1 MRYDR
6 GQRGW
11 EPVPVGCQRDRPE
24 RMCKRQA
31 HLRRMGDA
39 DWRHRIL
46 GKSDC
51 FLGRMLFAA
60 RLTTEA
66 LPHDRP
72 SAGAESPTAQLTK
85 TPARSG
91 AAALAPTPTLGT
103 RLRGTSTGHYMG
115 LRGGRSTSA
124 RARSST
130 TWTCGTARIA
140 ARTVR
145 LNGAFPLCVL
155 GSSLADD
162 VRLRHQVSKR
172 PASGSVRPRTTPR
185 VSSAATSATTQS
197 LPRSQC
203 AARCTAGTLPS
214 RTTTKLAAAAAA
226 ASS

>member
-1 MRYDR
+1 MSLRQLCWHGLSAWHMCDRNTQRCRGWLVRYDR

-39 DWRHRIL
+39 DWRHRFL
-46 GKSDC
+46 RKSVTAFSVAC
-51 FLGRMLFAA
+51 FCAA
-60 RLTTEA
+60 KRKH

-103 RLRGTSTGHYMG
+103 RLRGTSTGHCMG

-145 LNGAFPLCVL
+145 LNGASVPLC
-155 GSSLADD
+155 A
-162 VRLRHQVSKR
+162 RI
-172 PASGSVRPRTTPR
+172 
-185 VSSAATSATTQS
+185 
-197 LPRSQC
+197 LPF
-203 AARCTAGTLPS
+203 
-214 RTTTKLAAAAAA
+214 
-226 ASS
+226 